1 MVKKGYCVYC
11 PFFQSIYWGS
21 ITSMLVI
28 RMGIR
33 MNQYANIIIDITH
46 EKLDKLFQYKVPGH
60 LSNRLAVGMQVFIPF
75 GRGNRKITGY
85 IIELTDKCDYDEN
98 KIKEII
104 DVNQTAVTVESQL
117 IALAWWIKENY
128 GSTMNQALK
137 TVLPVKRKMK
147 GIEKKTIKLNLSQQE
162 REELLKVCVRDK
174 RLKARKRL
182 LEALGGSGELSM
194 EQVAGELKISSAT
207 IKAME
212 QEGILKICSAGVYR
226 NPIKTSEPENYDI
239 ILNPEQLEIA
249 HNIEGCLDKSEPG
262 VHYIY
267 GVTGSGKTEIYIH
280 IMEKVIEQGGE
291 VILLIPEI
299 SLTFQMVQRFYQKFG
314 ERISILN
321 SRMSAGER
329 FDQFERVKM
338 GEISI
343 MIGPRS
349 VLFTPFSNCKLIII
363 DEEQEGAYKSDSVP
377 KYHAREVAIERARQ
391 NKALVVL
398 GSATPSVEAFYKAQK
413 GEYKLYE
420 LKKRAKNAKL
430 PTVYTVDLREELK
443 NGNKSIFSAKLQ
455 ELLEQRLEKRE
466 QSILFLNRRGFA
478 GFVSCRSCGQP
489 VQCPHCDISLTLHR
503 NERLVCHYC
512 GYFIPMPKQC
522 PVCTSPYIASFG
534 IGTQKVED
542 MLRQKY
548 PHARVLRM
556 DMDTTAKKGDHE
568 RILSAFQKGEADI
581 LIGTQMI
588 VKGHDFPNVTLV
600 GVLAADLS
608 LHSNDYRASERTFQ
622 LITQAAGRAGRG
634 SRAGEVVI
642 QTYLPE
648 NYTIQAAAK
657 QDYDGFYGQEI
668 LYRKLMGYP
677 PVKNMMAILITSPIQ
692 EIAAGF
698 IQKIDGLIS
707 KLDIRSLQVLGPT
720 SAGVAKIKD
729 QYRMV
734 LYCKHHNYQVL
745 VHVKNKIEEVMKKEE
760 TYKKVSMQ
768 FDFTPLT
775 SY

>member
-1 MVKKGYCVYC
+1 
-11 PFFQSIYWGS
+11 
-21 ITSMLVI
+21 
-28 RMGIR
+28 MGIK
-33 MNQYANIIIDITH
+33 MNQYANIIVDITH
-46 EKLDKLFQYKVPGH
+46 EKLDKVFQYKVPAH
-60 LSNRLAVGMQVFIPF
+60 LSGKLAVGMQVFIPF
-75 GRGNRKITGY
+75 GKGNRKITGY
-85 IIELTDKCDYDEN
+85 IVELTDKCDYEESR
-98 KIKEII
+98 IKEILEL
-104 DVNQTAVTVESQL
+104 NREAVTVESQL
-117 IALAWWIKENY
+117 ISLAWWIKENY

-137 TVLPVKRKMK
+137 TVLPVKRQIK
-147 GIEKKTIKLNLSQQE
+147 GIEKKTIELCLSKQE
-162 REELLKVCVRDK
+162 SDALLQACQKDK
-174 RLKARKRL
+174 RLKARTRL
-182 LEALGGSGELSM
+182 LEALSHNSKLPM
-194 EQVAGELKISSAT
+194 EQVTGELKISPST

-212 QEGILKICSAGVYR
+212 REGIVAVHTTGIYR
-226 NPIKTSEPENYDI
+226 NPIEQSRQEAYDI
-239 ILNPEQLEIA
+239 TLNPQQMEIA
-249 HNIEGCLDKSEPG
+249 QKIEACLGREEPG

-280 IMEKVIEQGGE
+280 IMEKVIEQGGQ

-329 FDQFERVKM
+329 FDQFERVKR

-349 VLFTPFSNCKLIII
+349 VLFTPFSNCRLIII

-377 KYHAREVAIERARQ
+377 KYHAREVAIQRAKQ
-391 NKALVVL
+391 NQALVVL
-398 GSATPSVEAFYKAQK
+398 GSATPSVEAFYKAKK

-420 LKKRAKNAKL
+420 LKLRAKNAKL
-430 PTVYTVDLREELK
+430 PAVYTVDLREELK
-443 NGNKSIFSAKLQ
+443 KGNKSIFSIRLQ
-455 ELLEQRLEKRE
+455 ELIEQRLAAGE
-466 QSILFLNRRGFA
+466 QTILFLNRRGFA

-489 VQCPHCDISLTLHR
+489 IQCPHCDVSLTLHR
-503 NERLVCHYC
+503 DGKLVCHYC
-512 GYFIPMPKQC
+512 GYRIPMPKQC
-522 PVCTSPYIASFG
+522 PACTSPYIASFG

-542 MLRQKY
+542 MLKQKY
-548 PHARVLRM
+548 PQARVLRM

-568 RILSAFQKGEADI
+568 RILKTFQEGKADI

-608 LHSNDYRASERTFQ
+608 LHGNDYRASERTFQ

-634 SRAGEVVI
+634 SREGEVVI

-648 NYTIQAAAK
+648 HHSIQEAAK
-657 QDYDGFYGQEI
+657 QDYDAFYNREI
-668 LYRKLMGYP
+668 LYRQLMGYP
-677 PVKNMMAILITSPIQ
+677 PVKNMMAVLITSPQEEAARSFIQ
-692 EIAAGF
+692 EI
-698 IQKIDGLIS
+698 DSLIS
-707 KLDIRSLQVLGPT
+707 LQNPSGIQVLGPT
-720 SAGVAKIKD
+720 AAGIAKVKD

-734 LYCKHHNYQVL
+734 LYCKHEDYQVL
-745 VHVKNKIEEVMKKEE
+745 VAIKNKIEEVMKKKE

-768 FDFTPLT
+768 FDFTPMT